1 MVIYMLKD
9 KLRYLRKHQELS
21 QAEVAKKLKLT
32 QPTYN
37 RYETGTHPPDI
48 ETLKRIADFF
58 DVSTD
63 YLLENDKTISD
74 NANVVDF
81 NNFILNGNYTIHS
94 RFPTKK
100 ERVMINDIINAIFK
114 D

>member
-1 MVIYMLKD
+1 M
-9 KLRYLRKHQELS
+9 RKHRELS
-21 QAEVAKKLKLT
+21 QAEVAKQLKLT

-37 RYETGTHPPDI
+37 RYEIGTHPSDI

-81 NNFILNGNYTIHS
+81 NNFIMNGNYTIHS
-94 RFPTKK
+94 RFPTDK
-100 ERVMINDIINAIFK
+100 ERLMINDIINAIFR
-114 D
+114 DEHNS

>member
-1 MVIYMLKD
+1 MLKD

-21 QAEVAKKLKLT
+21 QAEVARRLNLT

-37 RYETGTHPPDI
+37 RYETGTYPPDV

-58 DVSTD
+58 DVSID
-63 YLLENDKTISD
+63 YLLESDRTISD

-81 NNFILNGNYTIHS
+81 NNFIMNGNYTIHS
-94 RFPTKK
+94 RFPTDK
-100 ERVMINDIINAIFK
+100 ERLMINDIINAIFR
-114 D
+114 DERNS